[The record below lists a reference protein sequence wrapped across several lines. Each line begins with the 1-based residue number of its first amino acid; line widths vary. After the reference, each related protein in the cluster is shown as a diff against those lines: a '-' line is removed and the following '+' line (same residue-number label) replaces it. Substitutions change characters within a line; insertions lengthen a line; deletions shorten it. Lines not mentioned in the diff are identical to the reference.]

1 MQITVK
7 IKVIMF
13 ALSVLLFCSCTNE
26 LNLKEAGFERSFKSA
41 KKKFDEGKY
50 IESLNDFEVI
60 LLNYSGH
67 AGIDSAQFFLAQ
79 SHYELE
85 EYISASYEFEKLVD
99 NFPQSKLSEEALFN
113 AALSYFKLSPPSVL
127 DQSES
132 KKALT
137 KFQIFLDKYKS
148 GDYAD
153 KAREYNLKIREKLAK
168 KEYEAG
174 LLYLKIEQ
182 PRAAKVYFKSIME
195 KFYDSSYYLEAIN
208 NYAESCRQMDDDY
221 NYQLYTNKYNKL
233 KEKLGSKE

>member
-1 MQITVK
+1 MIK
-7 IKVIMF
+7 IKVMAFTLI
-13 ALSVLLFCSCTNE
+13 VLLFCSCTNE
-26 LNLKEAGFERSFKSA
+26 LNLKEVGFEKSFESA
-41 KKKFDEGKY
+41 KKKFNAEKY
-50 IESLNDFEVI
+50 VESLNDFEVI

-99 NFPQSKLSEEALFN
+99 NFPQSKLSEEALFK
-113 AALSYFKLSPPSVL
+113 AALSYSQLSPSRVL

-153 KAREYNLKIREKLAK
+153 KAREHNLKIREKLAR

-174 LLYLKIEQ
+174 LLYLKMEQ

-195 KFYDSSYYLEAIN
+195 KFYDSSFYLESVS

-221 NYQLYTNKYNKL
+221 NYQLYMKKYNKL